1 MVKQGREGAFARVL
15 GVGSLSLCQLKDK
28 GAGDMGP
35 CPPRSA
41 LCWPEVWSGG
51 DQPEWGSVGDWGGG
65 RIRLWDEVSSL
76 SLLSQLEESRADEAR
91 RMCYLEAASCGL
103 LCWSLASLDCL
114 LCPSSNLGH
123 NHSKQYGCRRG
134 LVTGSR
140 SMNGQWLE
148 RRRARVVE
156 QNKESHL
163 YGSLAQPRASLCS
176 GAFNLL
182 ISSR

>member
-65 RIRLWDEVSSL
+65 RIRLWGEVSSL

-103 LCWSLASLDCL
+103 LAGLWAASTAYSAHLPISDITTV
-114 LCPSSNLGH
+114 SS
-123 NHSKQYGCRRG
+123 
-134 LVTGSR
+134 
-140 SMNGQWLE
+140 M
-148 RRRARVVE
+148 
-156 QNKESHL
+156 
-163 YGSLAQPRASLCS
+163 
-176 GAFNLL
+176 GAGEGW
-182 ISSR
+182 